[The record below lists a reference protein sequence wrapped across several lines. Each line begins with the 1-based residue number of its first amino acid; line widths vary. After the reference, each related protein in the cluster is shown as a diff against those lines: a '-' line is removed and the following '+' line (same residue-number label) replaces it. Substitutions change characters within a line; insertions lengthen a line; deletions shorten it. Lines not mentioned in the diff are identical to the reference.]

1 MAGKRGSD
9 NSKKAAGQARKAQ
22 TAANKA
28 AAENAKKAAEED
40 VEWAKGAKNN
50 SKKYATYLPFLLILC
65 WSTSWPMGIQGSRLV
80 NCHWAT
86 PEAQEAKRAEQARK
100 KAEKE
105 ALAAEEEKSLPNR
118 AGPKNSKTAV
128 KKTNRGIDGALSNL
142 STDGDENTE
151 YQASGTDAI
160 LDLLEGLLLNSSEV
174 KVDKHASRRVKA
186 AYAKFE
192 ERRLKE
198 MKEDGSIK
206 GLRFTQRKEQ
216 LAKEFAKSPENPY
229 NSSVNV
235 NHNATKEEIKEAQEE
250 ELARK
255 QAQFASKT
263 SE

>member
-1 MAGKRGSD
+1 MIQEEKEKQITYQLLAFFGRIYTQFSAMAGKKGSD

-28 AAENAKKAAEED
+28 AAEDAKKAAEED
-40 VEWAKGAKNN
+40 AEWAKGAKNN
-50 SKKYATYLPFLLILC
+50 SKK
-65 WSTSWPMGIQGSRLV
+65 
-80 NCHWAT
+80 
-86 PEAQEAKRAEQARK
+86 EAQEAKRAEQARK

-105 ALAAEEEKSLPNR
+105 ALAAEEEKSLPSR

-142 STDGDENTE
+142 SIDDDKNTE

-160 LDLLEGLLLNSSEV
+160 LDLLEGLLLSSSEV
-174 KVDKHASRRVKA
+174 KVDKHVSRRVKA

-206 GLRFTQRKEQ
+206 ELRFTQRKEQ
-216 LAKEFAKSPENPY
+216 LAKEFMKSPENPY

-235 NHNATKEEIKEAQEE
+235 GHNATKEEIKETQEQ

-255 QAQFASKT
+255 KAQFASKT